1 MANIDE
7 FSKLQFIKQHLLGDL
22 SSPLSNFPFGLTS
35 EWSSSE
41 SNQDCSTS
49 TPESL
54 IQVSDYLDSDDVF
67 EFIPGQNLSQTHFS
81 GFESK
86 PEVVDLTTPKT
97 LNISNNSNNSCSNN
111 SFEFES
117 KPQIFDLR
125 RSNSGSSC
133 NSFEFESKP
142 QITRSKSTDSSS
154 PSSRKRSLTISLPA
168 KTPTQW
174 IQFGA
179 PKPVAQVEKPTVA
192 QDEKKHYRGVRQRP
206 WGKFAAEIR
215 DPNRKGS
222 RVWLGTFETAI
233 EAAKAYDRAA
243 FKLRGSKAILNF
255 PLEAGKCDQE
265 EENVTV
271 KPVEVK
277 RHRQEEEETEAK
289 PAVLEKKIKLTET
302 EDTSLSYLRDIPLTP
317 SNWMAW
323 DSDLKGVFS
332 VPPLSPLSPHP
343 SLGFPQLMVV

>member
-22 SSPLSNFPFGLTS
+22 SSPLSNFPFG
-35 EWSSSE
+35 
-41 SNQDCSTS
+41 DCSTS
-49 TPESL
+49 SSESL
-54 IQVSDYLDSDDVF
+54 IQVSDYLGSD
-67 EFIPGQNLSQTHFS
+67 FS

-86 PEVVDLTTPKT
+86 PEVVDLTTPKI
-97 LNISNNSNNSCSNN
+97 LNMSNDNNNNNSNNN

-117 KPQIFDLR
+117 KPRVFDLK
-125 RSNSGSSC
+125 RSNSEASC

-142 QITRSKSTDSSS
+142 QISNPKSTDSSS
-154 PSSRKRSLTISLPA
+154 PSSRKRSLKISLPA
-168 KTPTQW
+168 KTSAQW

-179 PKPVAQVEKPTVA
+179 PKPAVQVQKPAVVHE
-192 QDEKKHYRGVRQRP
+192 EKKHYRGVRQRP

-255 PLEAGKCDQE
+255 PLEAGKCDE
-265 EENVTV
+265 REENVTV
-271 KPVEVK
+271 KVIEMK
-277 RHRQEEEETEAK
+277 RRRQEEEETEAK
-289 PAVLEKKIKLTET
+289 PVVIEKKIKYTEA
-302 EDTSLSYLRDIPLTP
+302 EDNSLSYLRDIPLTP
-317 SNWMAW
+317 SNWTAW